1 MNEGVGYF
9 YLVYSHN
16 RRLEI
21 RFPSRS
27 STPFIAVRGSRAA
40 KLYEVLRTVLEAY
53 KMATVAKQGSDLVL
67 ELPSAVGLSVAIYLL
82 ASYNTPYYERYIFVV
97 EQMCKGEMPIAKH
110 LTRFIELAADLSTH
124 IDIMAKK
131 QIVSRR
137 AAQLTAKAL
146 RVILNGL
153 RPT

>member
-1 MNEGVGYF
+1 MNKNVGYF

-40 KLYEVLRTVLEAY
+40 KLYEVLKIVLDAY
-53 KMATVAKQGSDLVL
+53 RVATVVKQGSDLVL
-67 ELPSAVGLSVAIYLL
+67 ELPSAVGLSVATYIL
-82 ASYNTPYYERYIFVV
+82 ASYNTPHYERYIFVV
-97 EQMCKGEMPIAKH
+97 EQMCKGEIPIAKH

-124 IDIMAKK
+124 MDTKFNK